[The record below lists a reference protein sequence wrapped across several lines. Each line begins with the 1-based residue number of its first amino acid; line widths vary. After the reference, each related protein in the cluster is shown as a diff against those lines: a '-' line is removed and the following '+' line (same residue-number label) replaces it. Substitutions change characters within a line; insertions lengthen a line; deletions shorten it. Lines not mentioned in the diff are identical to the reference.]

1 MTMYFIKV
9 WLRNARVWQKHIKAS
24 LIGNLG
30 EPFLFLAAMG
40 YGLGRSVADVEGMSY
55 LEFIAPG
62 LVVSTVMHSAAFETA
77 YGSYTR
83 LTTQQTFLGILMTPV
98 SVMDLAIGEIL
109 WGATKGLMA
118 GLVVLACLP
127 FFGVSFSW
135 TELALVPALFV
146 EGLCFAA
153 MGVSVTAVARSYE
166 FFHYFL
172 TLFITPLFLFSG
184 ILFPIKDMHP
194 WLASFFGFF
203 PLSHA
208 AEVSRAFCYGN
219 PMNEAV
225 FWHIAVLL
233 FYSIG
238 MTVVAVHLLKKRII
252 T

>member
-1 MTMYFIKV
+1 MYFLKV
-9 WLRNARVWQKHIKAS
+9 WLRNARVWRKHIKAS

-40 YGLGRSVADVEGMSY
+40 YGLGRSVASVDGMSY

-62 LVVSTVMHSAAFETA
+62 LVVSTVMHSAAFETT

-98 SVMDLAIGEIL
+98 SVADLAIGEVL

-127 FFGVSFSW
+127 FFGISFSW
-135 TELALVPALFV
+135 TELWLVPILFM

-153 MGVSVTAVARSYE
+153 MGVSVTAVSKSYE

-184 ILFPIKDMHP
+184 ILFPIKDLHP
-194 WLASFFGFF
+194 WLFAFFNIF

-208 AEVSRAFCYGN
+208 AEISRQFCYGK
-219 PMNEAV
+219 PITAS
-225 FWHIAVLL
+225 FLSHFAILL
-233 FYSIG
+233 AYATL
-238 MTVVAVHLLKKRII
+238 MTALASQLLKRRII